1 MESLVSPLA
10 GIEILK
16 VGICIVDIANTHFCL
31 VVLTK

>member
-16 VGICIVDIANTHFCL
+16 VGICIVDIANTHFYL
-31 VVLTK
+31 AVLTK